1 MSLFTGELM
10 AIAAS
15 RNHTMVDKP
24 AVVIVD
30 DDLSRR
36 DGFERILSKDYA
48 VFSVSGGINAFRV
61 IRDIEPF
68 QVLVVDNDLNG
79 MKGVDIFRF
88 VHESLG
94 QSSGVSKI
102 LIADS
107 DWDEYGGEM
116 AKIGKL
122 DAVMK
127 HPVSPDGLRRKIDQL
142 LARRAKEK
150 RAVMRLDVEKITGF
164 RIEGEPRGEI
174 ELVNISETGVFLR
187 TLASYAHGSRLAL
200 KITLPDG
207 KAYTVQGSI
216 VRTDAEKGGV
226 GVRFLDM
233 DGRSRTSLARSLY
246 DCIVL
251 RDMEKLKARYPFLN
265 TGDMVLFEKE
275 AKIASLLHTAR
286 ESGTEVVVMRVKHRT
301 PEILRMTD
309 IQPPLTC
316 RFGGENLDVKFKT
329 SDLIFASFQLG
340 YATYNFETV
349 INRFSPDGKWMDCL
363 YPHVVFYSEKR
374 NENRIQPI
382 GDLRIE
388 IPLPSFYNSMIK
400 GRITDISR
408 SGVCFI
414 GDREAPVM
422 LKGTPIEALSI
433 YEGDKFLWEES
444 GEVRYVT
451 RNGNDP
457 ADEVK
462 VGIQFGI
469 GRMSIQAVQTPE
481 ISRRASEDE
490 RDDESRPW
498 AKLRRATDLNA
509 LSRKSP
515 EVIRLENQKGEEIVG
530 LLNTSMPL
538 DHKPVPVV
546 LIPTAFGKT
555 KETLFSLALTL
566 VENFHL
572 QGKPLAVI
580 RFDGIRRKGE
590 SYKDPEASEPP
601 YEMLNANI
609 SQGAK
614 DIQAVLDWLRINPK
628 LKASAVIL
636 VSFSLSALETRI
648 VLRNESCRRR
658 IDYWISCMGT
668 LEFRNLMNRVNC
680 GLDLLEQYQLGI
692 KLGVRPVLGN
702 LISVEPYA
710 GDVVESRV
718 ATLDQA
724 REDMRHFDIP
734 ITWIYGEHD
743 KWIKPEFVRDVMS
756 VQAAGR
762 REVISVP
769 LGHNARTS
777 QEALRLFGTITS
789 LVHRHLHNSMIHPVS
804 PNKRNLEI
812 MLRAEKDRLPPRKL
826 KDRKTY
832 WERYLIGEN
841 NLMGFDIFAWSDDY
855 MQMIEDQRQALEIS
869 PQDRLLD
876 LGGGTGNF
884 IEHLLRIGSPF
895 PSLVTIADLIPE
907 AMKHARGKTTKLAES
922 LNIHQPILGVCLDAE
937 TNRYLPVRRFLNG
950 EIAGFEELADR
961 IENLDLKSAMKIQD
975 NYSPRLHRILR
986 GAPMDSVIDDW
997 LRGCFELP
1005 EYRIIK
1011 DFNMAARFVTGGL
1024 KGKPSYRRLLFPGN
1038 KEANLHL
1045 PFKPGYFNKILLSLV
1060 LSYLFNPVETLRE
1073 IRRIIHPDGLLVLSS
1088 MRPDTDASGPFT
1100 RVLDKIEAMPAEALP
1115 PEWPKARLL
1124 DSLRSF
1130 LNDAQALT
1138 ELEEAGAF
1146 DFFDPEKL
1154 DELLEEAGWDV
1165 LRTIQTFGAP
1175 PQGYIV
1181 VAKMRSSDG

>member
-1 MSLFTGELM
+1 
-10 AIAAS
+10 
-15 RNHTMVDKP
+15 MVEGAFQKHEAEDKSV
-24 AVVIVD
+24 VVIVD
-30 DDLSRR
+30 DNMTRR
-36 DGFERILSKDYA
+36 DGFESSLSNDYA
-48 VFSVSGGINAFRV
+48 VFSVSGGIDAFRL
-61 IRDIEPF
+61 IHEIAPF
-68 QVLVVDNDLNG
+68 QVLIVENDLNG
-79 MKGVDIFRF
+79 MKGIDIFRF

-94 QSSGVSKI
+94 NSNTIVKI
-102 LIADS
+102 LITDS
-107 DWDEYGGEM
+107 DWDEYRGET
-116 AKIGKL
+116 AKMGRI
-122 DAVMK
+122 DAALK
-127 HPVSPDGLRRKIDQL
+127 RPVTPDVLRRKIDQL

-150 RAVMRLDVEKITGF
+150 REVMRFDVGKTSGF
-164 RIEGEPRGEI
+164 RIEGDPSADI

-187 TLASYAHGSRLAL
+187 TLASYPPGSRLAL
-200 KITLPDG
+200 KIILPDG
-207 KAYTVQGSI
+207 KAHTVQGSI
-216 VRTDAEKGGV
+216 VRKDDEMGGV

-233 DGRSRTSLARSLY
+233 ENGSRISLARSLS
-246 DCIVL
+246 DSIML
-251 RDMEKLKARYPFLN
+251 RDMEKLKTRYPFLK
-265 TGDMVLFEKE
+265 TDEMVLFENE
-275 AKIASLLHTAR
+275 DKIASLLHEAVR
-286 ESGTEVVVMRVKHRT
+286 SGTEVVLMRVNQRT
-301 PEILRMTD
+301 PEIMRMTD
-309 IQPPLTC
+309 FQPPFTC
-316 RFGGENLDVKFKT
+316 RFEGEKLDVKFKT
-329 SDLIFASFQLG
+329 SDLIFVSFQLG

-349 INRFSPDGKWMDCL
+349 INRFFAEGTRMDCL

-382 GDLRIE
+382 GDFRIE
-388 IPLPSFYNSMIK
+388 IPLPYPHSGMIK
-400 GRITDISR
+400 GHITDISR

-414 GDREAPVM
+414 GDRNAPVL
-422 LKGTPIEALSI
+422 LKGTPIETMSI

-451 RNGNDP
+451 RAGSDSS
-457 ADEVK
+457 DEMK
-462 VGIQFGI
+462 YGIQFGI
-469 GRMSIQAVQTPE
+469 GRMNIQAVQTPD
-481 ISRRASEDE
+481 ISNPVSDE
-490 RDDESRPW
+490 NRENETRKR
-498 AKLRRATDLNA
+498 AKLRRATDLSE

-515 EVIRLENQKGEEIVG
+515 EVIRLENQQGEEIVG
-530 LLNTSMPL
+530 LLNISMPL
-538 DHKPVPVV
+538 NHKPVPVV
-546 LIPTAFGKT
+546 LIPPAFGKT

-566 VENFHL
+566 VENFQL

-580 RFDGIRRKGE
+580 RFDGVRRKGE

-609 SQGAK
+609 SQGAR

-628 LKASAVIL
+628 LKASGVIL

-710 GDVVESRV
+710 GDVVDNRV

-734 ITWIYGEHD
+734 ITWIYGKHD
-743 KWIKPEFVRDVMS
+743 KWIKPAFVRDVMS

-777 QEALRLFGTITS
+777 REALQLFGIITS
-789 LVHRHLHNSMIHPVS
+789 LVHRHLHGEMIQPVS
-804 PNKRNLEI
+804 PKKRNLEI

-826 KDRKTY
+826 KNRKAY
-832 WERYLIGEN
+832 WERYLVGEN
-841 NLMGFDIFAWSDDY
+841 DLMGFDIFAWSDDY
-855 MQMIEDQRQALEIS
+855 MQMMEDERRALDLETR
-869 PQDRLLD
+869 DRLLD

-884 IEHLLRIGSPF
+884 IEHMLRSGPPF
-895 PSLVTIADLIPE
+895 PSFITIADLVPE
-907 AMKHARGKTTKLAES
+907 AMKHACAKISKLAES
-922 LNIHQPILGVCLDAE
+922 LNIRQPIHGVCLDAE
-937 TNRYLPVRRFLNG
+937 TNRYLPVQRFLRG
-950 EIAGFEELADR
+950 EISGFEELADR
-961 IENLDLKSAMKIQD
+961 IENLDLKSAMKIQE

-986 GAPMDSVIDDW
+986 GGPLDSVIDDW
-997 LRGCFELP
+997 LRGRFELP

-1011 DFNMAARFVTGGL
+1011 DFNMAARFINGGL
-1024 KGKPSYRRLLFPGN
+1024 KGNPSFRRLVFQGDGE
-1038 KEANLHL
+1038 KDLHL
-1045 PFKPGYFNKILLSLV
+1045 PFKSGYFNKILLSLV

-1073 IRRIIHPDGLLVLSS
+1073 IRRIMHPDGLLVLSS

-1154 DELLEEAGWDV
+1154 DELLEEAGWEV
-1165 LRTIQTFGAP
+1165 LRTIQTFGNP

-1181 VAKMRSSDG
+1181 VAKMRSSHE